1 MRQNR
6 RNRIKKNSSNQVNFN
21 SFPFLLLAIAT
32 FSFYYAPFLRSYQ
45 LAILVV
51 ASLVFYAY
59 GQPYLLVLLLVSAT
73 LSAVCSYAV
82 LRPGPRGKR
91 ILWAVGGV
99 AINLAILAFFKY
111 NRLIAEAVSA
121 QWSSIDGPGSLL
133 LFLPLPIGISFYTF
147 HGISLVIDAFKH
159 GNFRPQEPGPPSFG
173 AHLRR
178 TLLYLT
184 FFPQLIAG
192 PIVKAHFFYP
202 QIGPKLFS
210 GIDWPLA
217 MRALVT
223 GYFLKMVVAD
233 NLQDQTFWIAYPHFL
248 NYSSLNLAAF
258 LFGYSM
264 QIFADFAGY
273 SLIAIGLAALFGYR
287 LPQNFNFPYLSQ
299 SFSEFW
305 TRWHMSLSSF
315 LREYL
320 YYPLGGNRKGPLRT
334 YANLMIVMTLGGLWH
349 GAALSYAVWGA
360 WHGAALAVE
369 RRFRNARFY
378 RAVALPAQIARTVL
392 VFAFVS
398 LAWLLFKLPNFSE
411 AYAYFVALFENYS
424 LPTNPAFL
432 FLIALYAFPVIAYH
446 ALHVMRAH
454 HGRVLDAMTP
464 ALQGIM
470 LTAIFL
476 NSGRPS
482 AFIYFQF

>member
-1 MRQNR
+1 L
-6 RNRIKKNSSNQVNFN
+6 NFN
-21 SFPFLLLAIAT
+21 SFPFLILAVSA
-32 FSFYYAPFLRSYQ
+32 FALHYAFVSRAWQ
-45 LAILVV
+45 TAVLVA

-59 GQPYLLVLLLVSAT
+59 GQPYLLGLLLVSAS
-73 LSAVCSYAV
+73 LSAVASFAV
-82 LRPGPRGKR
+82 LRAPSRPAKVA
-91 ILWAVGGV
+91 WAAAGV
-99 AINLAILAFFKY
+99 ALNLGVLAFFKY
-111 NRLIAEAVSA
+111 NRLLAGAISA
-121 QWSSIDGPGSLL
+121 DWASLGGPGAVLL
-133 LFLPLPIGISFYTF
+133 ALPLPIGISFYTF
-147 HGISLVIDAFKH
+147 HGISLVVDAFKR
-159 GNFRPQEPGPPSFG
+159 GALRPQDPAPPSFG
-173 AHLRR
+173 AHLWR

-202 QIGPKLFS
+202 QIEAKRLA

-217 MRALVT
+217 ARALLT

-233 NLQDQTFWIAYPHFL
+233 NLQDQTFWIAYPYFL
-248 NYSSLNLAAF
+248 GYSSANLAAF

-299 SFSEFW
+299 SLSEFW
-305 TRWHMSLSSF
+305 TRWHMSLSAF

-320 YYPLGGNRKGPLRT
+320 YYPLGGNRKGALRT

-360 WHGAALAVE
+360 WHGMGLALE
-369 RRFRNARFY
+369 RRFRASRFY
-378 RAVALPAQIARTVL
+378 RAVSLPAQAARVAF
-392 VFAFVS
+392 VFTFVS
-398 LAWLLFKLPNFSE
+398 LAWLLFKLPNFGE
-411 AYAYFVALFENYS
+411 AYAYLAALGRNHA
-424 LPTNPAFL
+424 LPVNPAFL
-432 FLIALYAFPVIAYH
+432 FLIGLYSVPVLAYH
-446 ALHVMRAH
+446 ALHVARERGTRGAE
-454 HGRVLDAMTP
+454 RFTP
-464 ALQGIM
+464 ALQGLM
-470 LTAIFL
+470 LAAIVL

>member
-1 MRQNR
+1 
-6 RNRIKKNSSNQVNFN
+6 
-21 SFPFLLLAIAT
+21 
-32 FSFYYAPFLRSYQ
+32 
-45 LAILVV
+45 
-51 ASLVFYAY
+51 
-59 GQPYLLVLLLVSAT
+59 
-73 LSAVCSYAV
+73 
-82 LRPGPRGKR
+82 
-91 ILWAVGGV
+91 
-99 AINLAILAFFKY
+99 
-111 NRLIAEAVSA
+111 
-121 QWSSIDGPGSLL
+121 
-133 LFLPLPIGISFYTF
+133 
-147 HGISLVIDAFKH
+147 DAFKH
-159 GNFRPQEPGPPSFG
+159 GNLRPQEPGLPSFG

-192 PIVKAHFFYP
+192 PIAKAHFFYP
-202 QIGPKLFS
+202 QIGPKPLS

-217 MRALVT
+217 IRALVT

-287 LPQNFNFPYLSQ
+287 LPQNFDFPYLSQ

-305 TRWHMSLSSF
+305 TRWHMSLSAF

-360 WHGAALAVE
+360 WHRAAL
-369 RRFRNARFY
+369 
-378 RAVALPAQIARTVL
+378 
-392 VFAFVS
+392 VFTFVS

-411 AYAYFVALFENYS
+411 AYAYSVALFENYR

-432 FLIALYAFPVIAYH
+432 FLITLYSLPVIAYH
-446 ALHVMRAH
+446 ALHLMRAR
-454 HGRVLDAMTP
+454 HGRALDAMTP

-470 LTAIFL
+470 LAAIL
-476 NSGRPS
+476 L
-482 AFIYFQF
+482 